1 MRKLSNRWKEKVKN
15 GMDVQYLKYVDITL
29 TDGTVLNL
37 TSANLW
43 QNGMEFEDSV
53 SNDSSFD
60 IGSAIINV
68 LNLSI
73 NNFDG
78 EYSDYDFEGAEV
90 ICYVGLQIENE
101 DTSELLDSAGEQIL
115 DSTGDTI
122 IVHKN
127 AVIEKTRICTV
138 TVIEQPED
146 ETVTIDLT
154 CEDNMRKF
162 DRNYSDSKLK
172 YPATRGQIVRDACE
186 VCGVTLQTTSF
197 DRDDYIVQNR
207 PNDEALTFR
216 QVLQWVAQIGCQW
229 MRCDEYGRLCIGWY
243 SSINEEELIINDLGV
258 LKTQDD
264 SNISLELSSANGIL
278 SANNGTFLEN
288 DGILRL
294 FATDEKGNISEIE
307 TTYGF
312 TPHHTDVVITGVKVT
327 EYSESS
333 SDNPQTYMVGTE
345 GYVLGISGNK
355 LIRVGDGHTIASM
368 IAEKCVGMRFR
379 PFESEC
385 PTDVALEA
393 GDSLIIVDRN
403 GKIYTSLLTT
413 TTLKPG
419 SGQKIACNA
428 KSAAKNSSTQYSQ
441 ATQAFVTARNM
452 VKQEKT
458 EREKALEEF
467 GKRIDSATGVYTT
480 VEPQENG
487 SKIFY
492 LHDKPTLAES
502 QAIWKMT
509 SEAWGVSTDG
519 GQTWNGGMT
528 VDGDTIVRILNAV
541 GVNADW
547 INAGAIMVKDSDG
560 NILFSVDMDTKKV
573 IISGDSVVIGGKTA
587 TKALSDNLQESK
599 DYSDGKL
606 ADYADTVTGSLAGLQ
621 AQIDGQIESFF
632 YDYEPSLQNKPASE
646 WTSTEERKKH
656 EGDLF
661 YWKSTGYAYRFMQD
675 GATWKW
681 QMIQDNDISKA
692 LAQAE
697 KAQDTA
703 DGKRRTFVIQ
713 PSPPY
718 DIGDLWSQDGG
729 DILTCVVARAK
740 GSVYASS
747 DWKKLNKYTDDTTA
761 NKALEAAALAKNMTL
776 QLSNEMQT
784 ITADADGNIAVFPQV
799 STKATVMYG
808 SSDITD
814 DCSYTITKSDSI
826 TGSWSDAT
834 HIYNVTGLSAD
845 NGWIDIRATYLSNLS
860 VTKRFTISKQKK
872 GEDGKDG
879 EPGRTYMVEPSC
891 NVLKCGSDKT
901 ISPNFITFKAYYRD
915 GKSATRVPYKGRFV
929 VEETADG
936 NTWNTIYTSSTDED
950 TVTHYLYSIL
960 TNGSGQTV
968 ASSNGST
975 IGIPR
980 DVTNVRCKLYA
991 SGGTTTL
998 MDMQSVAVVIDVDNL
1013 TQSQIVEILS
1023 NDGAW
1028 KGLYYKNGQ
1037 LYISFNAALGGELT
1051 LGGVNNGNGKLVI
1064 RDSAGNQV
1072 GYIDN
1077 TGVNF
1082 TKGTFSGSLSSA
1094 NGTFTGAL
1102 NANTGNIAGWVLDSM
1117 LNQLTSP
1124 NGTII
1129 LDAEN
1134 EEVNINGV
1142 TLRAYGNGL
1151 VIDGGLN
1158 IICGTEDIS
1167 DGTDQ
1172 FQIFNLNTLTTGNYL
1187 RIFENSVYMSSS
1199 SSKRYKILGS
1209 EMSKEFLDNLYNITP
1224 RFARYK
1230 DGYLS
1235 KDDERVNIEFPM
1247 FIAEDVEKYFPLATD
1262 HVDGKVENWNERI
1275 MIPAMFAM
1283 IKSQKEQLDRQ
1294 EKLINQLYKK
1304 LNIKKEN

>member
-15 GMDVQYLKYVDITL
+15 GMDVQYLKYADITL

-37 TSANLW
+37 TSADLW
-43 QNGMEFEDSV
+43 QNGLSFEDSV
-53 SNDSSFD
+53 SSDSTFD
-60 IGSAIINV
+60 IGSAIVNV
-68 LNLSI
+68 LDLSI
-73 NNFDG
+73 NNFNG
-78 EYSDYDFEGAEV
+78 EYSGYDFEGAEV
-90 ICYVGLQIENE
+90 VAYVGLELDNE
-101 DTSELLDSAGEQIL
+101 T
-115 DSTGDTI
+115 T
-122 IVHKN
+122 
-127 AVIEKTRICTV
+127 EKIRICTM
-138 TVIEQPED
+138 TVVEQPED

-172 YPATRGQIVRDACE
+172 YPATRGQIIRDACE

-355 LIRVGDGHTIASM
+355 LIRVGDGQTIAS
-368 IAEKCVGMRFR
+368 IISEKCVGMRFR

-480 VEPQENG
+480 VETQEDG
-487 SKIFY
+487 SQIFY

-502 QAIWKMT
+502 KAVWKMT

-519 GQTWNGGMT
+519 GHTWNGGMT

-541 GVNADW
+541 GVNATW
-547 INAGAIMVKDSDG
+547 INTGAITVKDANE
-560 NILFSVDMDTKKV
+560 NILFQVDMDTKT
-573 IISGDSVVIGGKTA
+573 VVIDPDVLIIGNMT
-587 TKALSDNLQESK
+587 LSE
-599 DYSDGKL
+599 KL
-606 ADYADTVTGSLAGLQ
+606 ENMDEN
-621 AQIDGQIESFF
+621 I
-632 YDYEPSLQNKPASE
+632 AS
-646 WTSTEERKKH
+646 
-656 EGDLF
+656 
-661 YWKSTGYAYRFMQD
+661 
-675 GATWKW
+675 
-681 QMIQDNDISKA
+681 
-692 LAQAE
+692 
-697 KAQDTA
+697 
-703 DGKRRTFVIQ
+703 
-713 PSPPY
+713 
-718 DIGDLWSQDGG
+718 
-729 DILTCVVARAK
+729 
-740 GSVYASS
+740 
-747 DWKKLNKYTDDTTA
+747 
-761 NKALEAAALAKNMTL
+761 AKNMTF
-776 QLSNEMQT
+776 QLSNDMQT
-784 ITADADGNIAVFPQV
+784 ITSDADGNIPVFPTV
-799 STKATVMYG
+799 TTTAKVMYG
-808 SSDITD
+808 SSDITN
-814 DCSYTITKSDSI
+814 DCSYTVTKSDSV
-826 TGSWSDAT
+826 TGSWDVDT
-834 HIYNVTGLSAD
+834 HTYTVTGLSAD
-845 NGWIDIRATYLSNLS
+845 NGWVDIKATYLINLS
-860 VTKRFTISKQKK
+860 ITKRFTISKQKK

-891 NVLKCGSDKT
+891 NVLKRGSDKT

-975 IGIPR
+975 VGIPR

-1028 KGLYYKNGQ
+1028 KGLYYKNGH
-1037 LYISFNAALGGELT
+1037 LYMSFDAALGGELV
-1051 LGGVNNGNGKLVI
+1051 LGGANNGNGKLIVRDTNGNQIGKWDNAGADITGTLKTMLSSSNQNTYIKIGAQTIEIINASVNSEEPIVSIYGLQAGGDTTYIGSASIDIGSNCQFHIAGNSWQMLQMYPDDDHTTKIMGNFQVI
-1064 RDSAGNQV
+1064 YGTKSRVAETKSFSDRLLYCYETPTPLFGDLGCGRTNDKGIAIIDIDPIFAETVSAGAEYQV
-1072 GYIDN
+1072 FLQKEGSGDIWIEEKEQEYF
-1077 TGVNF
+1077 VV
-1082 TKGTFSGSLSSA
+1082 KGTPNLKFSWEIKCMQKGFEHLR
-1094 NGTFTGAL
+1094 L
-1102 NANTGNIAGWVLDSM
+1102 
-1117 LNQLTSP
+1117 
-1124 NGTII
+1124 
-1129 LDAEN
+1129 N
-1134 EEVNINGV
+1134 EESQIPTVSKDITN
-1142 TLRAYGNGL
+1142 YEK
-1151 VIDGGLN
+1151 DSEN
-1158 IICGTEDIS
+1158 II
-1167 DGTDQ
+1167 
-1172 FQIFNLNTLTTGNYL
+1172 NTTLYD
-1187 RIFENSVYMSSS
+1187 YD
-1199 SSKRYKILGS
+1199 K
-1209 EMSKEFLDNLYNITP
+1209 EME
-1224 RFARYK
+1224 
-1230 DGYLS
+1230 
-1235 KDDERVNIEFPM
+1235 E
-1247 FIAEDVEKYFPLATD
+1247 
-1262 HVDGKVENWNERI
+1262 
-1275 MIPAMFAM
+1275 
-1283 IKSQKEQLDRQ
+1283 
-1294 EKLINQLYKK
+1294 LIN
-1304 LNIKKEN
+1304 ESS

>member
-15 GMDVQYLKYVDITL
+15 GMDVQYLKYADITL

-43 QNGMEFEDSV
+43 ANGFSFEDSV
-53 SNDSSFD
+53 SGDSSFD

-229 MRCDEYGRLCIGWY
+229 MRCDEYGRLCINWY
-243 SSINEEELIINDLGV
+243 GSVNEEELTVDELGV
-258 LKTQDD
+258 LKTQDG
-264 SNISLELSSANGIL
+264 SNVNLNFSNSDGAL
-278 SANNGTFLEN
+278 SADNGTLLEN

-355 LIRVGDGHTIASM
+355 LIRVGDGQTIASM

-428 KSAAKNSSTQYSQ
+428 KSAAKNSSTRYSQ
-441 ATQAFVTARNM
+441 ATQAFVAAKNM

-480 VEPQENG
+480 VELQENG

-528 VDGDTIVRILNAV
+528 VDGDTIVRILTAV
-541 GVNADW
+541 GLNADW
-547 INAGAIMVKDSDG
+547 INTGAITVRDESG
-560 NILFSVDMDTKKV
+560 NIIFQVDMDTKKV
-573 IISGDSVVIGGKTA
+573 IISGDNVVIGGSSLPDKL
-587 TKALSDNLQESK
+587 TKMDNN
-599 DYSDGKL
+599 
-606 ADYADTVTGSLAGLQ
+606 
-621 AQIDGQIESFF
+621 I
-632 YDYEPSLQNKPASE
+632 AS
-646 WTSTEERKKH
+646 
-656 EGDLF
+656 
-661 YWKSTGYAYRFMQD
+661 
-675 GATWKW
+675 
-681 QMIQDNDISKA
+681 
-692 LAQAE
+692 
-697 KAQDTA
+697 
-703 DGKRRTFVIQ
+703 
-713 PSPPY
+713 
-718 DIGDLWSQDGG
+718 
-729 DILTCVVARAK
+729 
-740 GSVYASS
+740 
-747 DWKKLNKYTDDTTA
+747 
-761 NKALEAAALAKNMTL
+761 AKNMTF
-776 QLSNEMQT
+776 QLSNDMQT
-784 ITADADGNIAVFPQV
+784 ITSDADGNIPVFPTV
-799 STKATVMYG
+799 ATTAKVMYG
-808 SSDITD
+808 SSDITN
-814 DCSYTITKSDSI
+814 DCSYTITKSDSV
-826 TGSWSDAT
+826 TGSWDVDT
-834 HIYNVTGLSAD
+834 HTYTVTGLSAD
-845 NGWIDIRATYLSNLS
+845 NGWVDIKATYLINLS
-860 VTKRFTISKQKK
+860 ITKRFTISKQKK

-891 NVLKCGSDKT
+891 NVLKRGSDKT

-968 ASSNGST
+968 ASSTGST
-975 IGIPR
+975 VGIPR

-1013 TQSQIVEILS
+1013 TQEQIVKILS
-1023 NDGAW
+1023 DDGAW
-1028 KGLYYKNGQ
+1028 KGLYYINGR
-1037 LYISFNAALGGELT
+1037 LYVSLDALLGGSVT
-1051 LGGVNNGNGKLVI
+1051 LGGKKNGNGYLKIKDASNAAKGLI
-1064 RDSAGNQV
+1064 DRS
-1072 GYIDN
+1072 GYAVFTSYEEN
-1077 TGVNF
+1077 SKYMKYTGVQFSSDGIFPVDIKKFFDDEVDIEIENSENWGISWNDNSLNVYA
-1082 TKGTFSGSLSSA
+1082 TEVSADTGTFENLTVTNPASFAKSPKIEDMEYTTSS
-1094 NGTFTGAL
+1094 NTICWDGRTGYKQL
-1102 NANTGNIAGWVLDSM
+1102 M
-1117 LNQLTSP
+1117 LK
-1124 NGTII
+1124 
-1129 LDAEN
+1129 
-1134 EEVNINGV
+1134 
-1142 TLRAYGNGL
+1142 
-1151 VIDGGLN
+1151 
-1158 IICGTEDIS
+1158 
-1167 DGTDQ
+1167 
-1172 FQIFNLNTLTTGNYL
+1172 
-1187 RIFENSVYMSSS
+1187 SS
-1199 SSKRYKILGS
+1199 SSKRYKDIGNDIS
-1209 EMSKEFLDNLYNITP
+1209 EQEIEEWYNIEPTW
-1224 RFARYK
+1224 AKYK
-1230 DGYLS
+1230 KGYLV
-1235 KDDERVNIEFPM
+1235 KGDENEGRYIPM
-1247 FIAEDVEKYFPLATD
+1247 FIAENVEAFFPEAARHQNGL
-1262 HVDGKVENWNERI
+1262 VEDWNERI
-1275 MIPAMFAM
+1275 MVPAMFAM
-1283 IKSQKEQLDRQ
+1283 LKAQKKKIDQQ
-1294 EKLINQLYKK
+1294 EKLINKLCEK
-1304 LNIKKEN
+1304 LNIE

>member
-1 MRKLSNRWKEKVKN
+1 MRILSDRWKEKVKS
-15 GMDVQYLKYVDITL
+15 GMDVQYLKYADITL

-43 QNGMEFEDSV
+43 ANGFSFEDSV
-53 SNDSSFD
+53 SGDSSFD

-90 ICYVGLQIENE
+90 ICYVGLQIEDE
-101 DTSELLDSAGEQIL
+101 DTSELLDSDGEQIM

-294 FATDEKGNISEIE
+294 FATDGNGNESEIK

-355 LIRVGDGHTIASM
+355 LIRVGDGQTIAS
-368 IAEKCVGMRFR
+368 IISEKCVGMRFR

-441 ATQAFVTARNM
+441 ATQAFVAARNM

-458 EREKALEEF
+458 AREKALEEF

-480 VEPQENG
+480 EEIQEDG
-487 SKIFY
+487 SRIFY

-502 QAIWKMT
+502 KAIWKMT

-541 GVNADW
+541 GVNATW
-547 INAGAIMVKDSDG
+547 INTGAITVKDANE
-560 NILFSVDMDTKKV
+560 NILFQVDMDTKT
-573 IISGDSVVIGGKTA
+573 VVIDPDVLIIGNMT
-587 TKALSDNLQESK
+587 LSD
-599 DYSDGKL
+599 KL
-606 ADYADTVTGSLAGLQ
+606 ENMDEN
-621 AQIDGQIESFF
+621 I
-632 YDYEPSLQNKPASE
+632 AS
-646 WTSTEERKKH
+646 
-656 EGDLF
+656 
-661 YWKSTGYAYRFMQD
+661 
-675 GATWKW
+675 
-681 QMIQDNDISKA
+681 
-692 LAQAE
+692 
-697 KAQDTA
+697 
-703 DGKRRTFVIQ
+703 
-713 PSPPY
+713 
-718 DIGDLWSQDGG
+718 
-729 DILTCVVARAK
+729 
-740 GSVYASS
+740 
-747 DWKKLNKYTDDTTA
+747 
-761 NKALEAAALAKNMTL
+761 AKNMTL
-776 QLSNEMQT
+776 QLSNDMQT
-784 ITADADGNIAVFPQV
+784 ITSDADGNIPVFPTV
-799 STKATVMYG
+799 ATTAKVMYG
-808 SSDITD
+808 SSDITN
-814 DCSYTITKSDSI
+814 DCSYTITKSDSV
-826 TGSWSDAT
+826 TGSWDVDT
-834 HIYNVTGLSAD
+834 HTYTVTGLSAD
-845 NGWIDIRATYLSNLS
+845 NGWIDIRATYLSNLA

-879 EPGRTYMVEPSC
+879 ESGRTYMVEPSC
-891 NVLKCGSDKT
+891 NVLKRGSDKT

-975 IGIPR
+975 VGIPR

-1028 KGLYYKNGQ
+1028 KGLYYKNGH
-1037 LYISFNAALGGELT
+1037 LYMSFDAALGGELV
-1051 LGGVNNGNGKLVI
+1051 LGGANNGNGTLSL
-1064 RDSAGNQV
+1064 RNADGNEMTSQTAE
-1072 GYIDN
+1072 G
-1077 TGVNF
+1077 
-1082 TKGTFSGSLSSA
+1082 TKYYNKSHEVKC
-1094 NGTFTGAL
+1094 
-1102 NANTGNIAGWVLDSM
+1102 I
-1117 LNQLTSP
+1117 Q
-1124 NGTII
+1124 
-1129 LDAEN
+1129 N
-1134 EEVNINGV
+1134 EKGCIYYRRYSDDYVE
-1142 TLRAYGNGL
+1142 GL
-1151 VIDGGLN
+1151 VIGDGEELTGIAN
-1158 IICGTEDIS
+1158 FFGIAYFSGTADGSLTIIS
-1167 DGTDQ
+1167 DDYINWDENGKLSVMSSLD
-1172 FQIFNLNTLTTGNYL
+1172 
-1187 RIFENSVYMSSS
+1187 ENSTTSAKVNNVSLYAATENEVDTTNESNS
-1199 SSKRYKILGS
+1199 RH
-1209 EMSKEFLDNLYNITP
+1209 NLI
-1224 RFARYK
+1224 FALK
-1230 DGYLS
+1230 
-1235 KDDERVNIEFPM
+1235 N
-1247 FIAEDVEKYFPLATD
+1247 
-1262 HVDGKVENWNERI
+1262 
-1275 MIPAMFAM
+1275 
-1283 IKSQKEQLDRQ
+1283 QKAQLDRQ
-1294 EKLINQLYKK
+1294 EKLIKKLYET
-1304 LNIKKEN
+1304 LNIKED

>member
-1 MRKLSNRWKEKVKN
+1 
-15 GMDVQYLKYVDITL
+15 MDVQYLKYADITL

-101 DTSELLDSAGEQIL
+101 DTSELLDSDGEQIL

-127 AVIEKTRICTV
+127 AVIEKARICTV

-229 MRCDEYGRLCIGWY
+229 MRCDEYGRLCINWY
-243 SSINEEELIINDLGV
+243 GSVNEEELTVDELGV
-258 LKTQDD
+258 LKTQDG
-264 SNISLELSSANGIL
+264 SNVNLNFSNSDGAL
-278 SANNGTFLEN
+278 SADNGTLLEN

-355 LIRVGDGHTIASM
+355 LIRVGDGQTIASM

-428 KSAAKNSSTQYSQ
+428 KSAAKNSSTRYSQ
-441 ATQAFVTARNM
+441 ATQAFVAAKNM

-480 VEPQENG
+480 VETQEDG
-487 SKIFY
+487 SQIFY

-502 QAIWKMT
+502 KAVWKMT

-528 VDGDTIVRILNAV
+528 VDGDTIVRILTAV
-541 GVNADW
+541 GLNADW
-547 INAGAIMVKDSDG
+547 INTGALTVRDSDG
-560 NILFSVDMDTKKV
+560 NIIFQVDMDTKKV
-573 IISGDSVVIGGKTA
+573 IISGDNVVIGGSSLPDKL
-587 TKALSDNLQESK
+587 TKMDNN
-599 DYSDGKL
+599 
-606 ADYADTVTGSLAGLQ
+606 
-621 AQIDGQIESFF
+621 I
-632 YDYEPSLQNKPASE
+632 AS
-646 WTSTEERKKH
+646 
-656 EGDLF
+656 
-661 YWKSTGYAYRFMQD
+661 
-675 GATWKW
+675 
-681 QMIQDNDISKA
+681 
-692 LAQAE
+692 
-697 KAQDTA
+697 
-703 DGKRRTFVIQ
+703 
-713 PSPPY
+713 
-718 DIGDLWSQDGG
+718 
-729 DILTCVVARAK
+729 
-740 GSVYASS
+740 
-747 DWKKLNKYTDDTTA
+747 
-761 NKALEAAALAKNMTL
+761 AKNMTF
-776 QLSNEMQT
+776 QLSNDMQT
-784 ITADADGNIAVFPQV
+784 ITSDADGNIPVFPTV
-799 STKATVMYG
+799 TTTAKVMYG
-808 SSDITD
+808 SSDITN
-814 DCSYTITKSDSI
+814 DCSYTVTKSDSV
-826 TGSWSDAT
+826 TGSWDVDT
-834 HIYNVTGLSAD
+834 HTYTVTGLSAD
-845 NGWIDIRATYLSNLS
+845 DGWVDIKATYLINLS
-860 VTKRFTISKQKK
+860 ITKRFTISKQKSGK
-872 GEDGKDG
+872 NGKQLYTWRKYASMPDGSDMSDSPDYVKLLDSAESPILDSTGDEIYTVTEAIYVGIADNKTTETPSDNPKDYIWSRFRGEDGADG
-879 EPGRTYMVEPSC
+879 IGIPGENGETSYIHTAYANSIDGTVDFSTTDTDRIYIGHYSDFEKTDSADPAKYTWARMRGEDGPPGRTYYLRANTEILLMGQDKKVSPEKLTV
-891 NVLKCGSDKT
+891 NV
-901 ISPNFITFKAYYRD
+901 YYRD
-915 GKSATRVPYKGRFV
+915 GQGEEKAYSGWWKAERSSDSGKTWTTITLNQTEATG
-929 VEETADG
+929 AC
-936 NTWNTIYTSSTDED
+936 TITSSLQIIGSRGMIR
-950 TVTHYLYSIL
+950 VTCYLDQAKTSIADMQTYSVAL
-960 TNGSGQTV
+960 DV
-968 ASSNGST
+968 AS
-975 IGIPR
+975 
-980 DVTNVRCKLYA
+980 
-991 SGGTTTL
+991 
-998 MDMQSVAVVIDVDNL
+998 L
-1013 TQSQIVEILS
+1013 TQTEIVKILS
-1023 NDGAW
+1023 DNGKW
-1028 KGLYYKNGQ
+1028 KGLYYKNNQ
-1037 LYISFNAALGGELT
+1037 LYISFSAALGGELT
-1051 LGGVNNGNGKLVI
+1051 LGGVNNGNGKLSI
-1064 RDSAGNQV
+1064 RDETGSEI
-1072 GYIDN
+1072 GYIDH

-1082 TKGTFSGSLSSA
+1082 KKGTFSGSLESA
-1094 NGTFTGAL
+1094 DGAFTGTLLANDGNIGGWTINKEQGTICSKDNTIVL
-1102 NANTGNIAGWVLDSM
+1102 NAI
-1117 LNQLTSP
+1117 
-1124 NGTII
+1124 
-1129 LDAEN
+1129 EN
-1134 EEVNINGV
+1134 KISVNGV
-1142 TLRAYGNGL
+1142 DLYAYGNGL
-1151 VIDGGLN
+1151 VADGGFN
-1158 IICGTEDIS
+1158 IICGTEPFS
-1167 DGTDQ
+1167 DGTDK
-1172 FQIFNLNTLTTGNYL
+1172 FQIFNLDTLSSGNYL
-1187 RIFENSVYMSSS
+1187 RIHDNLVYMSSS
-1199 SSKRYKILGS
+1199 SSKRYKILGAS
-1209 EMSKEFLDNLYNITP
+1209 LPEEFIENLYNIEP
-1224 RFARYK
+1224 IMARYK
-1230 DGYLS
+1230 EGYLA
-1235 KDDERVNIEFPM
+1235 KGDERVGVEFPM
-1247 FIAEDVEKYFPLATD
+1247 FIAEDVDKYFPLAVDHNTD
-1262 HVDGKVENWNERI
+1262 GLPENWNERI

-1294 EKLINQLYKK
+1294 EKLINQLYEK
-1304 LNIKKEN
+1304 LNIEKEN

>member
-15 GMDVQYLKYVDITL
+15 GMDVQYLKYADITL

-355 LIRVGDGHTIASM
+355 LIRVGDGQTIASM

-419 SGQKIACNA
+419 SSQKIACNA

-480 VEPQENG
+480 EEIQEDG
-487 SKIFY
+487 SRIFY

-502 QAIWKMT
+502 KAIWKMT

-703 DGKRRTFVIQ
+703 DGKRRTFVIR

-891 NVLKCGSDKT
+891 NVLKRGSDKT

-998 MDMQSVAVVIDVDNL
+998 MDMQSVAVVIDIDNL
-1013 TQSQIVEILS
+1013 TQEQIVSILT

-1028 KGLYYKNGQ
+1028 KGLYYSNGR
-1037 LYISFNAALGGELT
+1037 LYVSLDALLGGTVT
-1051 LGGVNNGNGKLVI
+1051 LGGKKNGNGYLKIKDASNAVKGLI
-1064 RDSAGNQV
+1064 DRS
-1072 GYIDN
+1072 GYTVFTSYEEN
-1077 TGVNF
+1077 SKYMKYTGVQ
-1082 TKGTFSGSLSSA
+1082 FSSDGIFPVDIKKFFDDEVDIEIENSENWGISWKDNSLNVYATEVS
-1094 NGTFTGAL
+1094 
-1102 NANTGNIAGWVLDSM
+1102 ANTGTFGDLTVTNSASFAKSPKIENMEYTTSSNTICWDGRTGYKQLM
-1117 LNQLTSP
+1117 LK
-1124 NGTII
+1124 
-1129 LDAEN
+1129 
-1134 EEVNINGV
+1134 
-1142 TLRAYGNGL
+1142 
-1151 VIDGGLN
+1151 
-1158 IICGTEDIS
+1158 
-1167 DGTDQ
+1167 
-1172 FQIFNLNTLTTGNYL
+1172 
-1187 RIFENSVYMSSS
+1187 SS
-1199 SSKRYKILGS
+1199 SSKRYKDIGNNIS
-1209 EMSKEFLDNLYNITP
+1209 EQEIEEWYNIEPTW
-1224 RFARYK
+1224 AKYK
-1230 DGYLS
+1230 KGYLV
-1235 KDDERVNIEFPM
+1235 KGDENEGRYIPM
-1247 FIAEDVEKYFPLATD
+1247 FIAENVEAFFPESTRHQNGL
-1262 HVDGKVENWNERI
+1262 VEDWNERI

-1283 IKSQKEQLDRQ
+1283 LKAQKKKIDQQ
-1294 EKLINQLYKK
+1294 EKLINKLCEK
-1304 LNIKKEN
+1304 LNIE